1 MRCKNHSIYGAAERR
16 GIIMKKTDIRKLA
29 IAAVLVAVAVVG
41 SMFSIP
47 VGASKCSP
55 VQHLVN
61 IIGGVYLGPWYSLGM
76 AFCASLIRNIFGL
89 GSPLAFPGS
98 MCGAFL
104 CGALYH
110 WVGKRAC
117 KEGFMKKLRL
127 PMAYAGELF
136 GTSVIGG
143 MLSYPV
149 ASFIMGKEAALFT
162 YVFPFFVSSLGGT
175 IIAIIVVT
183 AMKRVKALDMFVGN
197 ELAEK

>member
-1 MRCKNHSIYGAAERR
+1 
-16 GIIMKKTDIRKLA
+16 MKKTDIRKLA

-47 VGASKCSP
+47 IGASKCSP

-61 IIGGVYLGPWYSLGM
+61 IIAGVYLGPWYSLGM

-89 GSPLAFPGS
+89 GTPLAFPGS

-104 CGALYH
+104 CGVMYH
-110 WVGKRAC
+110 WVGKRIC
-117 KEGFMKKLRL
+117 KGGFMKYLRL

-143 MLSYPV
+143 MLSFPI
-149 ASFIMGKEAALFT
+149 AALLMGKEAALFT
-162 YVFPFFVSSLGGT
+162 YVFPFFVSSCGGT
-175 IIAIIVVT
+175 VIAAVLVT
-183 AMKRVKALDMFVGN
+183 AMKRVKVLDTFVGN
-197 ELAEK
+197 DAAKTEKAADNAS

>member
-1 MRCKNHSIYGAAERR
+1 
-16 GIIMKKTDIRKLA
+16 MKKTDIRKLA

-47 VGASKCSP
+47 IGASKCSP

-61 IIGGVYLGPWYSLGM
+61 IIAGVYLGPWYSLGM

-89 GSPLAFPGS
+89 GTPLAFPGS

-104 CGALYH
+104 CGVMYH
-110 WVGKRAC
+110 WVGKRVC
-117 KEGFMKKLRL
+117 KGGFMKYLRL

-143 MLSYPV
+143 MLSFPI
-149 ASFIMGKEAALFT
+149 ASLLMGKEAALFT
-162 YVFPFFVSSLGGT
+162 YVFPFFVSSCGGT
-175 IIAIIVVT
+175 VIAAVLVT
-183 AMKRVKALDMFVGN
+183 AMKRVKVLDTFVGN
-197 ELAEK
+197 DAAKTEKAADNES

>member
-1 MRCKNHSIYGAAERR
+1 
-16 GIIMKKTDIRKLA
+16 MKKTDIRKLA

-47 VGASKCSP
+47 IGASKCSP

-61 IIGGVYLGPWYSLGM
+61 IIAGVYLGPWYSLGM

-89 GSPLAFPGS
+89 GTPLAFPGS

-104 CGALYH
+104 CGVMYH
-110 WVGKRAC
+110 WVGKRVC
-117 KEGFMKKLRL
+117 KGGFMKYLRL

-143 MLSYPV
+143 MLSFPI
-149 ASFIMGKEAALFT
+149 ASLIMGKEAALFT
-162 YVFPFFVSSLGGT
+162 YVFPFFVSSCGGT
-175 IIAIIVVT
+175 VIAAVLVT
-183 AMKRVKALDMFVGN
+183 AMKRVKVLDTFVGN
-197 ELAEK
+197 DAAKTEKAADNES